1 MGFYEALKFC
11 SQWLDPERYL
21 DVLLLPQDKVKRLRL
36 LSPLKVLYSTKVM
49 AQSRFLASDKDRDRR
64 NQDNLNTAI

>member
-1 MGFYEALKFC
+1 MGLYEPLKFC

-36 LSPLKVLYSTKVM
+36 LSPLRVLYLTKVM
-49 AQSRFLASDKDRDRR
+49 AQSRFLASDEDRDRR